1 MDQWLLHLVNQ
12 QWTHPVL
19 DVVMVAVTVG
29 AIPGLPLLGWGLL
42 RRRQPSLGWTFLL
55 ALIGSLALTLLFYYL
70 ALRPRPTAVRL
81 LLPTPPFPSY
91 PSGHAAAAFATVAVL
106 ALSYRRWWVTVAAVI
121 GALIIAYS
129 RLYLGHHFL
138 SDLFGGAVLGAAV
151 GAAVYGLRQ
160 DGASRIARLQWLLW
174 LQIAIVIVVTQMAYL
189 GLNPTTL
196 LTWPFADKVLHALLF
211 GAVVFWLNLWWNG
224 QRVPYRGWS
233 APLAIALPFALA
245 LLEEGLQAFSPLR
258 TADLT
263 DLLSD
268 LIGMITFWWLSHW
281 LLATVQPGE
290 GDPLFCPPDLEVEA
304 SKGN

>member
-1 MDQWLLHLVNQ
+1 MDQWFLQVVNQ

-42 RRRQPSLGWTFLL
+42 RSRHAKLGGTLLL
-55 ALIGSLALTLLFYYL
+55 ALVGSLALTLLFYYL

-81 LLPTPPFPSY
+81 LLPPPPFPSY

-106 ALSYRRWWVTVAAVI
+106 ALSDRRWRVTTTALI
-121 GALIIAYS
+121 GALVICYS

-138 SDLFGGAVLGAAV
+138 SDLFGGAVLGSAV
-151 GAAVYGLRQ
+151 GAAIYGLRQ
-160 DGASRIARLQWLLW
+160 EGVSRLARLQWLLW

-189 GLNPTTL
+189 GLNPTAL
-196 LTWPFADKVLHALLF
+196 LTWPFADKVMHALLF

-224 QRVPYRGWS
+224 QRVAYRGWS
-233 APLAIALPFALA
+233 APLAIVIPFVLA
-245 LLEEGLQAFSPLR
+245 LLEEGMQAFSPLR

-268 LIGMITFWWLSHW
+268 LIGMISFWWLSHV
-281 LLATVQPGE
+281 LLTAAQRGE
-290 GDPLFCPPDLEVEA
+290 EEKVFGQIKLER
-304 SKGN
+304 